1 MAESG
6 PRDRWQWRHETETFQ
21 TTKQN
26 FQITMAMLNPNHVAI
41 QFQIQLPM
49 NRAVTFF
56 GNELGV
62 VVLEQLSSFSSNL
75 EWFPRYITQ

>member
-1 MAESG
+1 
-6 PRDRWQWRHETETFQ
+6 
-21 TTKQN
+21 
-26 FQITMAMLNPNHVAI
+26 MAMLNPNHVAI